1 MRACKW
7 IGVKI
12 LLSSGMP
19 TWLSLGSV
27 SLVLDLTMK
36 KGVDLPCTN
45 WSGAGLLNKIDVVAE
60 NLKTKPREPD
70 SLLRA
75 ENIPTLS
82 LR

>member
-1 MRACKW
+1 M
-7 IGVKI
+7 
-12 LLSSGMP
+12 
-19 TWLSLGSV
+19 
-27 SLVLDLTMK
+27 
-36 KGVDLPCTN
+36 
-45 WSGAGLLNKIDVVAE
+45 LNKIDVVAE